1 MKLSQRI
8 NDLLNLQIMHEL
20 KNSNI
25 YLQIASYFEDYQL
38 QNLAT
43 YFYNQSQEEKEHA
56 NKFVKYINSR
66 TGGKVSIGSVE
77 SPELQITKIEDVGR
91 IYVETEEKT
100 TEQIEEIMSVI
111 RDEQSYTDEMFILS
125 MLAEQVQEEDSAT
138 EFALKLEMVQDI
150 VLFDATFK

>member
-77 SPELQITKIEDVGR
+77 SPELQITKLEDIGR

-111 RDEQSYTDEMFILS
+111 RDEQSYIDEGFVLS
-125 MLAEQVQEEDSAT
+125 MLDEQVQEEDSAT